1 MSPAISRKW
10 WNKPTF
16 DSIPEQLPLSGYWLP
31 IALGRNSDPSS
42 PARPVHHCFALTV
55 LKFSG
60 LRITPWH
67 FFSPFQ
73 PIGSAPMAPPRRL
86 SALIPYGKSLGERRP
101 GQCKHRFG
109 DAEET
114 PNRPPPPVSAILD
127 TGQDRNFPVPPVQ
140 SLLHHKEP
148 AKWRESCVERR
159 YGGLEKKSRKTS
171 PEHETPPREALGGV
185 SSPRS

>member
-31 IALGRNSDPSS
+31 IALGDARLRAPSIIAS
-42 PARPVHHCFALTV
+42 RLQCSSLVDCALHRGI
-55 LKFSG
+55 FSH
-60 LRITPWH
+60 P
-67 FFSPFQ
+67 FSQ
-73 PIGSAPMAPPRRL
+73 LDQRQWPPRRL